1 MLSRVG
7 ALCALQVAEY
17 ACRRKSECCS
27 VKRIGV
33 FRLKKITFSERKEGQ
48 IGMAVENG
56 KFVQELQE
64 SMLRGFS
71 ENLRKEVLNP
81 QNIGKIDN
89 SDSHVSVTGVC
100 GDTVEMCL
108 NITDGRIS
116 DVKFMTDGCGFTIAC
131 ASYVTRTARGKTIGE
146 ALQIKPEDID
156 KYFGGLPEDHK
167 HCAKLSVLTL
177 EAVIENYR
185 SESKETK
192 E

>member
-1 MLSRVG
+1 MSTENDKLV
-7 ALCALQVAEY
+7 Q
-17 ACRRKSECCS
+17 
-27 VKRIGV
+27 
-33 FRLKKITFSERKEGQ
+33 RLH
-48 IGMAVENG
+48 
-56 KFVQELQE
+56 E
-64 SMLRGFS
+64 SMFKGFS
-71 ENLRKEVLNP
+71 ENLKHEVLNP

-89 SDSHVSVTGVC
+89 PNSYVSVTGIC

-116 DVKFMTDGCGFTIAC
+116 DIKFMTDGCGFTIAC
-131 ASYVTRTARGKTIGE
+131 ASYVTRTARGKTIEE